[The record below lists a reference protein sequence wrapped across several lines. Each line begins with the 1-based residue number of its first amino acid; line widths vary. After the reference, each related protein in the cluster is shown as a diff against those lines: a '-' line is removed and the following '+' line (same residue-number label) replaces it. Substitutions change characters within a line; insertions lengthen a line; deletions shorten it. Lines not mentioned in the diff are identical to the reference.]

1 MGYLQDM
8 LATGETIRY
17 TTRQHSLFIFPELLL
32 YVVLAAVII
41 AVSILLVPA
50 AGPLAFLVLIVL
62 IFPIYRFIEAVLRW
76 YNLRYIVTERRVIEI
91 RGTIRKMV
99 SDSSLDKVNDII
111 LTQSVT
117 GRIMG
122 WGDIK
127 ILTASESGVNILK
140 RIANPLAFKRAM
152 LEQREN
158 WTQRRPHDGHTPEAG
173 DDDALAASLDRLHQ
187 QGLLTDAEYEAKRA
201 QLERATTD
209 RKAD

>member
-8 LATGETIRY
+8 LATGESIRY
-17 TTRQHSLFIFPELLL
+17 ATRQHSLFIFPTLLL
-32 YVVLAAVII
+32 YVVLAAVI
-41 AVSILLVPA
+41 AAAALLLVPTT
-50 AGPLAFLVLIVL
+50 GPLGFLVLALL
-62 IFPIYRFIEAVLRW
+62 IFPIYRFLDAILRW

-158 WTQRRPHDGHTPEAG
+158 WT
-173 DDDALAASLDRLHQ
+173 RL
-187 QGLLTDAEYEAKRA
+187 R
-201 QLERATTD
+201 
-209 RKAD
+209 